1 MGLCKNLIRKKECET
16 RGKNGQVSEVE
27 LGYKDTHLSGKN
39 GHVSDSRIRGT
50 CCPLEKKETKKND
63 SPWSL

>member
-1 MGLCKNLIRKKECET
+1 MQKFDSKKKSET

-27 LGYKDTHLSGKN
+27 LGVQRYPPEWKKN

-50 CCPLEKKETKKND
+50 CCPLEKKERLKKKRREKKK
-63 SPWSL
+63 